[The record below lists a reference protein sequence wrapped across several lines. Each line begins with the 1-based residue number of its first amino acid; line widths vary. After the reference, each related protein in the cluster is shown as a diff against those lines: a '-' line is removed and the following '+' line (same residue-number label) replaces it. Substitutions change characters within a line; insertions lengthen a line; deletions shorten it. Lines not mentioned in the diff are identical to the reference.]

1 VPFFFRKNEIIL
13 DAYIFNTF
21 FKTRIFTF
29 VDKKLIGFMRVAL
42 TIFIFCTLNMIV
54 RAQESYTRQK
64 ITPNISMK
72 ISDYFQIMPPQQL
85 LDRYA
90 SSRIPIAMF
99 TTLDGRADL
108 GINET
113 ATQWGP
119 NDIDILLDFYKAS
132 IANLY
137 TQINFIQSKIIT
149 VNDRQFIVFEFLGE
163 VVDESLLGGVSSIKK
178 YNYIQYA
185 LYKGKVLLFNFNCTA
200 SDQQKWQSVANDMMS
215 SIRLK

>member
-1 VPFFFRKNEIIL
+1 
-13 DAYIFNTF
+13 
-21 FKTRIFTF
+21 
-29 VDKKLIGFMRVAL
+29 MRVTL
-42 TIFIFCTLNMIV
+42 TIFIFCSLNMIL
-54 RAQESYTRQK
+54 RAQESYIRQK
-64 ITPNISMK
+64 ISPDISMK
-72 ISDYFQIMPPQQL
+72 IADYFQIMPPQKL

-108 GINET
+108 GINQT

-119 NDIDILLDFYKAS
+119 NDIDMLLDFYRAS

-137 TQINFIQSKIIT
+137 SQIDFIQCKIT
-149 VNDRQFIVFEFLGE
+149 RVNDRQFIVFEFLGE
-163 VVDESLLGGVSSIKK
+163 VVDQSLLGGVSSIKK

-185 LYKGKVLLFNFNCTA
+185 LYKGKVLLFNFNCA
-200 SDQQKWQSVANDMMS
+200 AKDHQKWQSVASEMMS

>member
-1 VPFFFRKNEIIL
+1 
-13 DAYIFNTF
+13 
-21 FKTRIFTF
+21 
-29 VDKKLIGFMRVAL
+29 
-42 TIFIFCTLNMIV
+42 
-54 RAQESYTRQK
+54 
-64 ITPNISMK
+64 
-72 ISDYFQIMPPQQL
+72 
-85 LDRYA
+85 
-90 SSRIPIAMF
+90 
-99 TTLDGRADL
+99 
-108 GINET
+108 
-113 ATQWGP
+113 
-119 NDIDILLDFYKAS
+119 LDFYKAS

-185 LYKGKVLLFNFNCTA
+185 LYKSKVLLFNFNCTA

>member
-1 VPFFFRKNEIIL
+1 
-13 DAYIFNTF
+13 
-21 FKTRIFTF
+21 
-29 VDKKLIGFMRVAL
+29 MRVVL
-42 TIFIFCTLNMIV
+42 TIFIFCSLNMII
-54 RAQESYTRQK
+54 RARESYTRQK

-72 ISDYFQIMPPQQL
+72 IADYFQIMPTQQL

-108 GINET
+108 GINQA
-113 ATQWGP
+113 ATQWGS
-119 NDIDILLDFYKAS
+119 NDIDMLIDMLLDFYKAS

-137 TQINFIQSKIIT
+137 SQIDFIQSKIIK

-163 VVDESLLGGVSSIKK
+163 VTEESLLGAVSSIKK

-185 LYKGKVLLFNFNCTA
+185 LYKSKILLFNFNCA
-200 SDQQKWQSVANDMMS
+200 ANDQQKWQSFANEMMS

>member
-1 VPFFFRKNEIIL
+1 
-13 DAYIFNTF
+13 
-21 FKTRIFTF
+21 
-29 VDKKLIGFMRVAL
+29 MRVTL
-42 TIFIFCTLNMIV
+42 TILIFCSLNMIL
-54 RAQESYTRQK
+54 RAQESYIRQK
-64 ITPNISMK
+64 ISPDISMK
-72 ISDYFQIMPPQQL
+72 IADYFQIMPPQKL

-108 GINET
+108 GINQT

-119 NDIDILLDFYKAS
+119 NDIDLLLDFYKAS

-137 TQINFIQSKIIT
+137 SQIDFIQCKIT
-149 VNDRQFIVFEFLGE
+149 RVNDRQFIVFEFLGE
-163 VVDESLLGGVSSIKK
+163 VVDQSLLGRVSSIKK

-185 LYKGKVLLFNFNCTA
+185 LYKGKVLLFNFNCA
-200 SDQQKWQSVANDMMS
+200 AKDHQKWQSVASEMMS

>member
-1 VPFFFRKNEIIL
+1 
-13 DAYIFNTF
+13 
-21 FKTRIFTF
+21 
-29 VDKKLIGFMRVAL
+29 MRVAL
-42 TIFIFCTLNMIV
+42 NIFIFCSLNATV
-54 RAQESYTRQK
+54 WAQESYTRQK

-99 TTLDGRADL
+99 TTLDGSADL
-108 GINET
+108 GVNQT

-137 TQINFIQSKIIT
+137 SHTDFIQSKIIK

-163 VVDESLLGGVSSIKK
+163 ITEESLLGRVSSIKK

-185 LYKGKVLLFNFNCTA
+185 LYKSKVLLFNFNCSA
-200 SDQQKWQSVANDMMS
+200 NDQQKWQSVASEMMS

>member
-1 VPFFFRKNEIIL
+1 
-13 DAYIFNTF
+13 
-21 FKTRIFTF
+21 
-29 VDKKLIGFMRVAL
+29 MRV
-42 TIFIFCTLNMIV
+42 TIIIFIFCSINMIV

-72 ISDYFQIMPPQQL
+72 ISDYFVVMPPQQL

-99 TTLDGRADL
+99 TTLDGSADL
-108 GINET
+108 GINQT

-119 NDIDILLDFYKAS
+119 NDIDILLDFYRAS

-137 TQINFIQSKIIT
+137 SQIDFIQSEIIK
-149 VNDRQFIVFEFLGE
+149 VNERQFIVFEFLGVTE
-163 VVDESLLGGVSSIKK
+163 ESLLGGVNSMKNTIIF
-178 YNYIQYA
+178 NMLLRRQI
-185 LYKGKVLLFNFNCTA
+185 LLFNFNCA
-200 SDQQKWQSVANDMMS
+200 AKDQEKWQSVANEMMS

>member
-1 VPFFFRKNEIIL
+1 
-13 DAYIFNTF
+13 
-21 FKTRIFTF
+21 
-29 VDKKLIGFMRVAL
+29 MRVAI
-42 TIFIFCTLNMIV
+42 TIFIFCAINIIV

-99 TTLDGRADL
+99 TTLDGGADL

-119 NDIDILLDFYKAS
+119 NDIEILLEFYKAS
-132 IANLY
+132 IVNLY
-137 TQINFIQSKIIT
+137 TEINFVQSNIIT
-149 VNDRQFIVFEFLGE
+149 VNERQFIVFEFLGE
-163 VVDESLLGGVSSIKK
+163 VADESLLGGVNSIKK

-185 LYKGKVLLFNFNCTA
+185 LYNGKVLLFNFNCA
-200 SDQQKWQSVANDMMS
+200 ANEQQKWQLVAKEMMS

>member
-1 VPFFFRKNEIIL
+1 
-13 DAYIFNTF
+13 
-21 FKTRIFTF
+21 
-29 VDKKLIGFMRVAL
+29 MRVAL
-42 TIFIFCTLNMIV
+42 TIFILCSINMIV
-54 RAQESYTRQK
+54 RAQGSYTRQK

-72 ISDYFQIMPPQQL
+72 ISDYFKIMPSQQL

-99 TTLDGRADL
+99 TTLDGSADL
-108 GINET
+108 GINQT

-137 TQINFIQSKIIT
+137 SQIDFIQSKIIK
-149 VNDRQFIVFEFLGE
+149 VNERQFIVLEFLGE
-163 VVDESLLGGVSSIKK
+163 VTEESLLGGVNSIKK

-185 LYKGKVLLFNFNCTA
+185 PYDGKILLFNFNCA
-200 SDQQKWQSVANDMMS
+200 ANDQQIWQSVASEMML